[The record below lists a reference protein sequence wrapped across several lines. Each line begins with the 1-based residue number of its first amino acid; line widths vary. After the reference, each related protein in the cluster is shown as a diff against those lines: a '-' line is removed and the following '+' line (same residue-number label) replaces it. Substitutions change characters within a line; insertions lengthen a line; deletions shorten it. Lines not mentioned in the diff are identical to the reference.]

1 MRGRLSTPPGRHK
14 DYVAGVSRRIMDDDR
29 DGVPPRN
36 AVVPVADGPYRL
48 RGDLDVRDETDG
60 SRRRETGL
68 VLCRCGRSDEAPVC
82 DGSHHPAFDAP
93 GVDPND
99 AADAAVAAATADGDD
114 SGPLVVT
121 LRRNGPVNLS
131 GPVVLVRA
139 DGERSTDETA
149 LCRCG
154 GSSSKPFC
162 DGTHESVGF
171 VTGQNE

>member
-1 MRGRLSTPPGRHK
+1 
-14 DYVAGVSRRIMDDDR
+14 MDEDR
-29 DGVPPRN
+29 DGDAPPRN
-36 AVVPVADGPYRL
+36 AVVPVADGPYRV

-93 GVDPND
+93 GVDPDD

-114 SGPLVVT
+114 DPLVVT
-121 LRRNGPVNLS
+121 LQRDGPVRLS

-139 DGERSTDETA
+139 DGERSTDGTT

-154 GSSSKPFC
+154 ASSAKPFC

-171 VTGQNE
+171 ATGPGE